1 MGLLVMGQP
10 LLHRTQL
17 VLSVE
22 ADLVLVVD
30 VSDEAADLV
39 SDLVDSVFAGVAV
52 LLPESLLSDVIDDE
66 AAPRLSV
73 L

>member
-1 MGLLVMGQP
+1 MGQP

-22 ADLVLVVD
+22 ADLVVVVD
-30 VSDEAADLV
+30 VSDDAADLV
-39 SDLVDSVFAGVAV
+39 SDFSDLVDSVFAGVAV